1 MICFAVY
8 KINSW
13 SNTYKGCMKEELEKE
28 MKPCLEKKNFFLK
41 REREIITAFWFS
53 YYVNL
58 SVLTFI
64 TREIIEIICATVS
77 NKKTLLY
84 QCFWTISA
92 KLQEL
97 FEKEICVFSIISRQY
112 KSVNFLKS
120 YWVQVSE
127 PPEPPPPLSLFYFF
141 VVNAL

>member
-1 MICFAVY
+1 MQYIKLIAGQ
-8 KINSW
+8 IHI
-13 SNTYKGCMKEELEKE
+13 KGVW
-28 MKPCLEKKNFFLK
+28 KKNWKKRWNLVLKKKKFFFEE

-127 PPEPPPPLSLFYFF
+127 PPEPPPLSLFYFF

>member
-8 KINSW
+8 KINR
-13 SNTYKGCMKEELEKE
+13 EKE
-28 MKPCLEKKNFFLK
+28 MKPCLEKKKNIMK
-41 REREIITAFWFS
+41 KEREIITAFWFS

-112 KSVNFLKS
+112 MSVNFLKS

-127 PPEPPPPLSLFYFF
+127 PPEPPPPPPPPPPPLSLFYFF
-141 VVNAL
+141 VVKAL